1 MKINNPG
8 AHIDQ
13 MLRQTRVHHV
23 QLSMMADQKAN
34 MLLTVCA
41 IIIPLTAHFLNN
53 PRYSPVALI
62 LICFCV
68 LTMFLAI
75 YTAMPSLPKH
85 ARTEITSASFNPLF
99 FADFTQLELEE
110 YETLMEGVSNDPS
123 KVYETQIR
131 EVYLLGQYL
140 KKHKYRY
147 LRLSYLS
154 FLSGII
160 TSGAVGIIIYFSH

>member
-13 MLRQTRVHHV
+13 MVRQTRVHHV
-23 QLSMMADQKAN
+23 QLSMMADQKAS

-53 PRYSPVALI
+53 PLYSPVALV

-75 YTAMPSLPKH
+75 YTAMPSLRRHGKPDV
-85 ARTEITSASFNPLF
+85 ASPSFNLLF
-99 FADFTQLELEE
+99 FGDFYRLELED
-110 YETLMEGVSNDPS
+110 YEKLMEDLSNDHS
-123 KVYETQIR
+123 KVYEAQIR
-131 EVYLLGQYL
+131 EIYHLGQYL
-140 KKHKYRY
+140 INHKYRF
-147 LRLSYLS
+147 LRLAYLS
-154 FLSGII
+154 FLCGILSSS
-160 TSGAVGIIIYFSH
+160 TVGIIIYFLH

>member
-1 MKINNPG
+1 MKINQPG

-23 QLSMMADQKAN
+23 QLSMMADQKAS

-53 PRYSPVALI
+53 PRYSPVALV

-75 YTAMPSLPKH
+75 YTAMPSLRKH
-85 ARTEITSASFNPLF
+85 ERSDVTSPSFNALF
-99 FADFTQLELEE
+99 FADFTQLDLEE
-110 YETLMEGVSNDPS
+110 YETLMEDLSNDHS

-131 EVYLLGQYL
+131 EIYFLGQYL
-140 KKHKYRY
+140 SSHKYRY
-147 LRLSYLS
+147 LRFSYLS

-160 TSGAVGIIIYFSH
+160 TSGTVAIIIYFLN